1 MLFLNKFMFYAFY
14 GGCSDRAAISGRNV
28 FYMLI
33 SINFLIQ
40 RAGGGAATVEPT
52 WRTTLMHDIEAEFF
66 NLVVTVSMLIAF
78 YKFLAHPFPQQTSIS
93 YTRHQACIQ
102 FWVWEGIRM
111 RASRHLCISGDLT
124 SFFNRTDLKR
134 KCSV

>member
-1 MLFLNKFMFYAFY
+1 MVSLLFLNKFMFYAFY
-14 GGCSDRAAISGRNV
+14 RGCSDRAAIPGRNV

-40 RAGGGAATVEPT
+40 RAGGGGATVEPT
-52 WRTTLMHDIEAEFF
+52 WRTTLMHDIEEEFF

-78 YKFLAHPFPQQTSIS
+78 YKFLAHPFPQQTPIP

-102 FWVWEGIRM
+102 FWVWNSYESF
-111 RASRHLCISGDLT
+111 AT
-124 SFFNRTDLKR
+124 SLEI
-134 KCSV
+134 